1 MTDLS
6 LESAEIACE
15 SLITG
20 VAVLS
25 QVLEV
30 QRIAPDDPLTPAA
43 VSLMLEAYAV
53 SCAVAGVIAEA

>member
-1 MTDLS
+1 MNLS

-30 QRIAPDDPLTPAA
+30 QRIAPDDPLTPDA

-53 SCAVAGVIAEA
+53 ACAEAGNISEA

>member
-1 MTDLS
+1 MTALS

-30 QRIAPDDPLTPAA
+30 QRIAPDDPLTPEA

-53 SCAVAGVIAEA
+53 ACAEAGDIAEA

>member
-30 QRIAPDDPLTPAA
+30 QRIAPDDPLTPEA
-43 VSLMLEAYAV
+43 VNLLLEAYAIA
-53 SCAVAGVIAEA
+53 CATGGDIAEA

>member
-1 MTDLS
+1 MNLS

-30 QRIAPDDPLTPAA
+30 QRTAPDDPLTPDA

-53 SCAVAGVIAEA
+53 ACAVAGDIAEA

>member
-1 MTDLS
+1 MTLS

-20 VAVLS
+20 VAILS

-30 QRIAPDDPLTPAA
+30 QRIAPDDPLTPEA

-53 SCAVAGVIAEA
+53 SCAVAGDIAEA

>member
-1 MTDLS
+1 MNLS

-15 SLITG
+15 SLITRD
-20 VAVLS
+20 AELS

-30 QRIAPDDPLTPAA
+30 QRIAPDDPLTPDA

-53 SCAVAGVIAEA
+53 ACAEAGDIAEA

>member
-1 MTDLS
+1 MTLS

-30 QRIAPDDPLTPAA
+30 QRIAPDDPQTPEA

-53 SCAVAGVIAEA
+53 SCAVAGDIAEA

>member
-30 QRIAPDDPLTPAA
+30 QRIAPDDPLTPEA

-53 SCAVAGVIAEA
+53 ACAVAGDIAEA

>member
-30 QRIAPDDPLTPAA
+30 QRIAPDDPLTPDA

-53 SCAVAGVIAEA
+53 ACAEAGDIAEA

>member
-1 MTDLS
+1 MTLP

-15 SLITG
+15 SVITG

-30 QRIAPDDPLTPAA
+30 QRIAPDDPLTPEA

-53 SCAVAGVIAEA
+53 SCAVAGDIAEA

>member
-1 MTDLS
+1 MNLS

-30 QRIAPDDPLTPAA
+30 QRIAPDDPLTPEA

-53 SCAVAGVIAEA
+53 SCAVAGDIAEA